1 MTGDEHIEI
10 DFPIMRYDITM
21 PLFEGRVNIDGVSL
35 KPTKVSSMV
44 FSDNPAL
51 RTGNF
56 GLCDFNLGYLLPAI
70 DAGWEIVAL
79 PIFSKR
85 KPVFQSIF
93 CRTESGITTPKDL
106 EGKKIGTRQYRTA
119 ITVWTRGLLKEK
131 YGVDASKMHWI
142 AQVKEVFPNYD
153 RTAQI
158 DYVDGSK
165 NIVDRF
171 LEGEV
176 DAIITDVSD
185 VRLFEKLE
193 DNPKVRRLFTDYF
206 KEDEKLYHETGIYT
220 PVHILVMSTRL
231 NRRHEDL
238 ARKLF
243 VAFEEAKKLAY
254 EDILSDRGGFSVV
267 YLRERLK
274 EQIANW
280 GDPWAYGV
288 RANQRTI
295 DTFIRYNCDQGMIRS
310 ELSYQQI
317 FAEGTLGT

>member
-93 CRTESGITTPKDL
+93 CRAESGITTPKDL

-220 PVHILVMSTRL
+220 PVHILVMSSRL